1 MISYKH
7 ERKYLLQFY
16 RSTISLN
23 LNVKT
28 LKNHVVVCFFEL
40 VGKIVTTKYIFR
52 AFVVVHQIYISH
64 FLVNCCEGC
73 TNDVEKHY

>member
-1 MISYKH
+1 MC
-7 ERKYLLQFY
+7 F
-16 RSTISLN
+16 
-23 LNVKT
+23 
-28 LKNHVVVCFFEL
+28 LKL